1 MADSGLTHEE
11 VHEAWEGTTGTS
23 LTCATVHIG
32 LVRARCDPTPRAEY
46 FAWVPWR
53 VQRSHGG
60 EHALRMLRAWGH
72 REMGVPLEPRAA
84 HRVEGFIAMLAREQ
98 AVIGYDPVAPPGQG
112 FLLLPESWRAS
123 AAGLPLRV
131 RPIDGWASID
141 ARPVPPPD
149 DAQMPPA
156 CRHDLLE
163 RILRGPLAT

>member
-1 MADSGLTHEE
+1 
-11 VHEAWEGTTGTS
+11 
-23 LTCATVHIG
+23 
-32 LVRARCDPTPRAEY
+32 
-46 FAWVPWR
+46 
-53 VQRSHGG
+53 
-60 EHALRMLRAWGH
+60 MLRAWGH